1 MTFESPLFLLAL
13 LLVPLALLAYL
24 AAQRRTLRYATRF
37 TNLDVLASVVPATAA
52 LRRHVPA
59 ALVLLAAT
67 ALILGLA
74 RPHRSVAVP
83 REQATIMLV
92 TDASAS
98 MDAVDVKP
106 SRLAA
111 AKASALT
118 FTERVADEIK
128 LGLVTFDESATLV
141 APPTREHDTV
151 RDGIE
156 ATSSG
161 AGTATGDGLATAL
174 EAIRRDGAGSGPG
187 RPPAAIVLLS
197 DGKTTAGRD
206 PVEVAREARAAG
218 IPVSTV
224 ALGTPSGTLELPDGR
239 VQSVPPDP
247 ESLRQ
252 IADASGGRAF
262 TAQDAGSL
270 EEVYEDLGSR
280 IGTREET
287 REITAGFAGAS
298 LLLLAAALGT
308 ALRWRGR
315 LP

>member
-13 LLVPLALLAYL
+13 LLVPLAVLAYV
-24 AAQRRTLRYATRF
+24 AAQRRSQRYATRF
-37 TNLDVLASVVPATAA
+37 TNLDVLASVIPATAA

-59 ALVLLAAT
+59 VLVLLAAT

-106 SRLAA
+106 SRLSA
-111 AKASALT
+111 AKASAST

-151 RDGIE
+151 RDGID

-174 EAIRRDGAGSGPG
+174 EAIRRDGAGGGPE

-206 PVEVAREARAAG
+206 PVEVAREARRRR
-218 IPVSTV
+218 IPINTV
-224 ALGTPSGTLELPDGR
+224 ALGTDEGVVQIGVNTLA
-239 VQSVPPDP
+239 VPPDR
-247 ESLRQ
+247 ETMKQ
-252 IADASGGRAF
+252 IARVSGGRYS
-262 TAQDAGSL
+262 DAPDEDQLKSI
-270 EEVYEDLGSR
+270 YERLGSR
-280 IGTREET
+280 LGSET
-287 REITAGFAGAS
+287 EQQEITAAFAGGGL
-298 LLLLAAALGT
+298 LLLLAGGLLS
-308 ALRWRGR
+308 LRWSGR

>member
-1 MTFESPLFLLAL
+1 MTFESPWFLLAL
-13 LLVPLALLAYL
+13 LIVPLALLAYL
-24 AAQRRTLRYATRF
+24 AAQRRSLRYATRF
-37 TNLDVLASVVPATAA
+37 TNLDVLATVMTGTSAV
-52 LRRHVPA
+52 RRHLPA
-59 ALVLLAAT
+59 ALLLLAAS

-111 AKASALT
+111 AKESARS
-118 FTERVADEIK
+118 FTERVAEEIK

-141 APPTREHDTV
+141 APPSRDHDSV
-151 RDGIE
+151 KDGID

-174 EAIRRDGAGSGPG
+174 EAIRRDGSGGRG

-197 DGKTTAGRD
+197 DGKTTYGRD
-206 PVEVAREARAAG
+206 PVEVAREAKRRG
-218 IPVSTV
+218 IPINTV
-224 ALGTPSGTLELPDGR
+224 ALGTDEGVVQIGINTL
-239 VQSVPPDP
+239 SVPPDR
-247 ESLRQ
+247 ETMKE
-252 IADASGGRAF
+252 IARVSGGRYS
-262 TAQDAGSL
+262 DAPD
-270 EEVYEDLGSR
+270 EDQLRSIYARLGSR
-280 IGTREET
+280 LASETEQREV
-287 REITAGFAGAS
+287 TAAFAGGGL
-298 LLLLAAALGT
+298 LLLLAGGLLS
-308 ALRWRGR
+308 LRWSGR